1 MKIGNVELEKG
12 VEIVLRGTI
21 IYLLA
26 NSGSKSEGVYPHLY
40 QDRETKIKVFKEG
53 DNPFENHGFDDFD
66 GKLVEL
72 KGSLGRGNIFVVKE
86 IKAI

>member
-40 QDRETKIKVFKEG
+40 QDRETKIKIFKEG

-66 GKLVEL
+66 GKQVEL

>member
-1 MKIGNVELEKG
+1 MEFGKLNLEKG
-12 VEIVLRGTI
+12 IEVVLQGTI
-21 IYLLA
+21 VFLA
-26 NSGSKSEGVYPHLY
+26 ANDGSKSEGVYPHLY
-40 QDRETKIKVFKEG
+40 QDRETKIKIFKEG

-66 GKLVEL
+66 GKQVEL

>member
-66 GKLVEL
+66 GKQVEL

>member
-1 MKIGNVELEKG
+1 MEFGKVNLEKG
-12 VEIVLRGTI
+12 IEAILRGTI
-21 IYLLA
+21 VFLVA
-26 NSGSKSEGVYPHLY
+26 NADSKSENTYPYLY
-40 QDRETKIKVFKEG
+40 QDRKTKIKIFKEG

-66 GKLVEL
+66 GKRVEL